1 MDIVRELHEV
11 LSKTSVL
18 FFAALGIWG
27 LFRAFRGR
35 EVNSSYLAA
44 LVIGEA
50 VFVLQGI
57 LGLVLIIAGGR
68 PDRMIHLLYGAVALL
83 ALPALFAYMKGD
95 DSNQAQW
102 YYGILTILLVGIAF
116 RAIGTSV

>member
-1 MDIVRELHEV
+1 MDIVKELHTV
-11 LSKTSVL
+11 LSRTSVL

-27 LFRAFRGR
+27 LYRAFRGR
-35 EVNSSYLAA
+35 QVNSSYLAA
-44 LVIGEA
+44 LVLGEA
-50 VFVLQGI
+50 VFALQAI
-57 LGLVLIIAGGR
+57 FGLILIIAGGR
-68 PDRMIHLLYGAVALL
+68 PDRMIHLLYGAVALI